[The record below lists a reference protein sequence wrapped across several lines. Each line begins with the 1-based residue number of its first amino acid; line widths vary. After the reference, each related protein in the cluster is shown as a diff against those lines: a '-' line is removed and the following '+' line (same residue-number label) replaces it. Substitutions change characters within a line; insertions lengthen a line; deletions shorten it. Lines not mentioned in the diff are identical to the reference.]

1 MLMIKEIKNYQIVER
16 PVISRV
22 LKNAKCSCEIIKSP
36 IGNHSKLTFHA
47 FNYPK
52 DYIKEKI
59 LELMAIAKLENRYDT
74 TNEYAYF
81 NNIAV
86 SVKVKIYSFDV
97 LPLLNNSA
105 AAMLY
110 MNNDNAVARFISN
123 FLIAFEIEDMKF
135 L

>member
-1 MLMIKEIKNYQIVER
+1 
-16 PVISRV
+16 
-22 LKNAKCSCEIIKSP
+22 
-36 IGNHSKLTFHA
+36 
-47 FNYPK
+47 
-52 DYIKEKI
+52 
-59 LELMAIAKLENRYDT
+59 MAIAKLENRYDT
-74 TNEYAYF
+74 TNEYVYF

-123 FLIAFEIEDMKF
+123 FLITFEIEDMKF

>member
-1 MLMIKEIKNYQIVER
+1 MIKEIKNYQIVER

-59 LELMAIAKLENRYDT
+59 LELGAISKIEFSEHGE
-74 TNEYAYF
+74 EYAYLGTIDF
-81 NNIAV
+81 
-86 SVKVKIYSFDV
+86 SVKVKICSFDV
-97 LPLLNNSA
+97 LPLLNNNA
-105 AAMLY
+105 AAVMYL
-110 MNNDNAVARFISN
+110 NHDNAVARFISN
-123 FLIAFEIEDMKF
+123 FLITFEIEDMKF